1 MSKVLKSVATYVSTL
16 ARNVKVEKFRTWG
29 QLTSAGWIVFVRLN
43 IKIDSDIHLVTLRFD
58 KDGVK
63 VVSSNY
69 DPRERKDVQ
78 LGEKIIVE
86 WDTNGPYS
94 DALGDPIIV
103 DIYAADLETGEVE
116 LTTEFCEDDA
126 DVMSFIE
133 FTLSNPEFWNPTQK
147 QRLHS
152 SCHCK
157 I

>member
-1 MSKVLKSVATYVSTL
+1 M
-16 ARNVKVEKFRTWG
+16 
-29 QLTSAGWIVFVRLN
+29 
-43 IKIDSDIHLVTLRFD
+43 
-58 KDGVK
+58 
-63 VVSSNY
+63 
-69 DPRERKDVQ
+69 
-78 LGEKIIVE
+78 IVE

-147 QRLHS
+147 
-152 SCHCK
+152 
-157 I
+157 